1 MCSPES
7 QRIRATLINDRESL
21 SIPIAVQRAE
31 WEQVAAR
38 QPLPIDIDIN
48 PLTIDGMRAEWVC
61 AAPLI
66 PRQVVL
72 WLHGGGFFAGS
83 CLTHRD
89 LAARIARASGACILL
104 PEYRLAPEHPFPAA
118 LDDAVQAYAWLREQ
132 GVAPGHIILGGDS
145 AGGGLALALLL
156 RLRATGQAL
165 PAGAALLSPWV
176 DLALTG
182 ATLTTHAARDPLC
195 SAEGLQLAA
204 HRYLGSANPRN
215 PVVSPLYGKLHDLPP
230 LFIQV
235 GGDEVLLDDAQRLAR
250 YAREAG
256 VPVVLEIW
264 EGMWHVWHGW
274 AAELPEARQ
283 AIERIGAWLLAR
295 RPHALL
301 EAVV

>member
-21 SIPIAVQRAE
+21 SIPIAGQRAE

-38 QPLPIDIDIN
+38 QPLPTDIDIN

-118 LDDAVQAYAWLREQ
+118 LDDAIRAYAWLREQ

-195 SAEGLQLAA
+195 AAEGLQLAA
-204 HRYLGSANPRN
+204 HLYLGSANPRN

-230 LFIQV
+230 LFIQA
-235 GGDEVLLDDAQRLAR
+235 GEDEVLLDDAQRLAR

-283 AIERIGAWLLAR
+283 AIERIGAWLMAR